1 MRKTNYLEIIG
12 ILSLSFILTSALSIS
27 CSIPAMIEE
36 FAAYSRATVE
46 FSLSVTSSA
55 MIAMIVLS
63 PLIAKRIPE
72 RWIISIGLLLYATMG
87 ILPVFVQS
95 FPVIFASRVIFGL
108 GTGLVNAKA
117 ITIIGER
124 FTGNLQQQLQGI
136 RCSMETL
143 GQTILTLIAGR
154 ILDFGWN
161 YTFLVFGVGYL
172 ILILYLL
179 FVPKRESEIKPDLTD
194 LDETAKLTAKDMPFI
209 LGNAFLGFLMVS
221 TNDSLSLRISSFLLE
236 TGIGSAADGSTIM
249 SISTF
254 AGFLAGLVFGTMT
267 KKLKHRLLPV
277 SMFIGIAGLF
287 TVLFSSNLFVASAGA
302 VFIGFCVTC
311 CTSKVFGSLSEHLPV
326 NTLSTANT
334 IVLVGCNLGAFTAP
348 FVLKVID
355 SINPSLNTSFLA
367 YGIVYGIVTIWIIL
381 KQMFSKTNNLYPIAD
396 CK

>member
-12 ILSLSFILTSALSIS
+12 ILSLSFILTSTLSIS

-179 FVPKRESEIKPDLTD
+179 FVPKRESEITPDLTD

-221 TNDSLSLRISSFLLE
+221 TNVSLSLRISSFLLE

-302 VFIGFCVTC
+302 VLIGFCVTC

>member
-179 FVPKRESEIKPDLTD
+179 CYKIRQ
-194 LDETAKLTAKDMPFI
+194 
-209 LGNAFLGFLMVS
+209 
-221 TNDSLSLRISSFLLE
+221 LSK
-236 TGIGSAADGSTIM
+236 M
-249 SISTF
+249 
-254 AGFLAGLVFGTMT
+254 
-267 KKLKHRLLPV
+267 
-277 SMFIGIAGLF
+277 
-287 TVLFSSNLFVASAGA
+287 
-302 VFIGFCVTC
+302 
-311 CTSKVFGSLSEHLPV
+311 
-326 NTLSTANT
+326 
-334 IVLVGCNLGAFTAP
+334 
-348 FVLKVID
+348 
-355 SINPSLNTSFLA
+355 
-367 YGIVYGIVTIWIIL
+367 
-381 KQMFSKTNNLYPIAD
+381 
-396 CK
+396 